1 MYSLFMMEEVT
12 ANKAL
17 SHHEIIYPVHKSK
30 KKKTG
35 LHKRRLSLTSSFL
48 PSP

>member
-30 KKKTG
+30 KKKQDYINAD
-35 LHKRRLSLTSSFL
+35 FL
-48 PSP
+48 